1 VPDETLEQEFRIPK
15 SAVKI
20 FCHTVS
26 GEKLD
31 GEIFLD
37 AGPDASAR
45 QIADLFNSER
55 LFLPIKTAAERQP
68 RLLSKNAIA
77 FVETGRFLPDIRKE
91 PTAFLTKRKMARFMM
106 DSFGT
111 IDAEI
116 LIDTPADQARVQ
128 DVLNLANRFLS
139 VLFGERYCL
148 INTNRILEVQE
159 L

>member
-1 VPDETLEQEFRIPK
+1 VPSETLEEFRIPK

-20 FCHTVS
+20 FCNTVT
-26 GEKLD
+26 GEKIE

-37 AGPDASAR
+37 AGSDASAR
-45 QIADLFNSER
+45 QIADFFNSER
-55 LFLPIKTAAERQP
+55 LFFPIKIVTQQHP

-77 FVETGRFLPDIRKE
+77 LVETGRFLPDIRKH
-91 PTAFLTKRKMARFMM
+91 PFAFLTKRKMARFMM
-106 DSFGT
+106 DSFET

-128 DVLNLANRFLS
+128 DVLNLPNRFLS